1 MLSLHQESLQ
11 ITLTVPL
18 RGVRYDKIFVFCR
31 GEERDEGGEDVY
43 KDGRGGDGDKGGGK
57 GKGEEEAKTNI
68 YYGYLLWIEW

>member
-1 MLSLHQESLQ
+1 M
-11 ITLTVPL
+11 
-18 RGVRYDKIFVFCR
+18 R
-31 GEERDEGGEDVY
+31 GGEDVY